1 MIGFRSAIAFLTILP
16 AGSGRTQEGT
26 GLASA
31 RGWFPAVGLLIGAA
45 LATLEVSWRWIFTG
59 GSPGGTMAA
68 TASVLLGAVVATVLV
83 VLTRALHLDGF
94 MDTCDALLGGSNPD
108 HRLRILKDP
117 HVGAFAVV
125 GVGCL
130 LLAKT
135 AAISALPWQS
145 RPWTLILVPCL
156 SRGVMLLVMESF
168 PYVGGAGLAG
178 RILSNRGRGQ
188 MVFGLT
194 VTVVAGLALVG
205 PWSLAMFALA
215 ALLGWSVGAWATR
228 LLGGVTGDVYGA
240 VNELVEALVLL
251 FAVLVTARTPAAL
264 AAPLFMLSRSGL
276 P

>member
-45 LATLEVSWRWIFTG
+45 LATLEVSWRWILTG
-59 GSPGGTMAA
+59 GSPGGTMPA

>member
-16 AGSGRTQEGT
+16 AGSSRTQEGA
-26 GLASA
+26 GLVSA
-31 RGWFPAVGLLIGAA
+31 RGWFPAVGLLIGAV
-45 LATLEVSWRWIFTG
+45 LAAVEVSWRRMSTG
-59 GSPGGTMAA
+59 GSPGVTMAA
-68 TASVLLGAVVATVLV
+68 AAAVLLGAVVATALV

-108 HRLRILKDP
+108 HRRRILKDP

-145 RPWTLILVPCL
+145 RPWTLILIPCL
-156 SRGVMLLVMESF
+156 SRGVMLLVMELF
-168 PYVGGAGLAG
+168 PYVGGSGLAG
-178 RILSNRGRGQ
+178 KLLSNRGRGQ

-194 VTVVAGLALVG
+194 VTVVAGLVLVG

-215 ALLGWSVGAWATR
+215 ALLGLSVGVWATR

-240 VNELVEALVLL
+240 VNELAEAVALL
-251 FAVLVTARTPAAL
+251 LAALVTARTPAAL
-264 AAPLFMLSRSGL
+264 AAPLLMLSQSGL
-276 P
+276 S